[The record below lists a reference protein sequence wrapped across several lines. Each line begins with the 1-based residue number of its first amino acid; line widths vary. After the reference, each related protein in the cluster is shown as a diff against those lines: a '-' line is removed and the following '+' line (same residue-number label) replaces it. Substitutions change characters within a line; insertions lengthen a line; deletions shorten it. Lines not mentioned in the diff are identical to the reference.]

1 MTGGNR
7 WAFKARLRARA
18 FGWRGSKAAIA
29 RLKEAVAEI
38 KAVNRIDAVVAGE
51 GVVQLMAR
59 LWPAFQEIDTS
70 SGALG
75 TAVNAALADI
85 IPILIAA
92 PATPEV
98 RAAWLER
105 LYDAVQEDGVQ
116 YLYPA
121 EQRWGEIAVYPELMN
136 AYADLLLPLLRR
148 VWCTEPAD
156 HYVYITGHT
165 ICLSCLL
172 EAGRYEELLDLL
184 TNARNRFW
192 SDQRFGAEALTRQ
205 GHYDAALAFADACRR
220 ASIQSHDHRQI
231 DRFCEGV
238 LLKAG
243 REEEAYRRYGPHV
256 GAGTTYVAIYR
267 DTLRRYPGRE
277 PRQVLLD
284 LIEARGERGKWF
296 AAAKA
301 QASSISPWSVRAL
314 RMQTPATLV
323 RAARDFAGKNAEFS
337 AQVAL
342 LRAVEPCSMAP
353 DTIPI
358 RRTSV
363 PPTTISWQARS
374 ASVPRPGHATR
385 WRRWL
390 QAPVHQAASKCSN
403 RWFIFWSVAVI
414 HLHKDQGETD
424 HNLGLLSRARSPL
437 PVTAQNARRRSR

>member
-1 MTGGNR
+1 MVGGHR
-7 WAFKARLRARA
+7 WTFKAKFRARA
-18 FGWRGSKAAIA
+18 YGWRGSKTAIA
-29 RLKEAVAEI
+29 RLKEAVSEI
-38 KAVNRIDAVVAGE
+38 KASSRTDPIAAGDGAVA
-51 GVVQLMAR
+51 LMER

-75 TAVNAALADI
+75 TAVNATLAEI

-92 PATPEV
+92 PATPKV
-98 RAAWLER
+98 RAAWLGR

-121 EQRWGEIAVYPELMN
+121 EERWGEIAVYPELMN

-205 GHYDAALAFADACRR
+205 GHHDAALAFADTCRR
-220 ASIQSHDHRQI
+220 ASIQRYDHREI

-238 LLKAG
+238 LLQAG
-243 REEEAYRRYGPHV
+243 REEGAYRTYGPHV
-256 GAGTTYVAIYR
+256 GAGATYVAIYR

-277 PRQVLLD
+277 PRRVLLD
-284 LIEARGERGKWF
+284 LIEARGKPGKWF

-301 QASSISPWSVRAL
+301 AGFLDIAL
-314 RMQTPATLV
+314 DCARSLDAEPATLV

-337 AQVAL
+337 TQVAMLALWGL
-342 LRAVEPCSMAP
+342 LNGAGYDPDPANVRAAYDHIMAGAGRTGIEAWALEQMANLAAGPCSPGREHMQ
-353 DTIPI
+353 
-358 RRTSV
+358 
-363 PPTTISWQARS
+363 QALVHLLER
-374 ASVPRPGHATR
+374 AGH
-385 WRRWL
+385 
-390 QAPVHQAASKCSN
+390 K
-403 RWFIFWSVAVI
+403 
-414 HLHKDQGETD
+414 
-424 HNLGLLSRARSPL
+424 
-437 PVTAQNARRRSR
+437 

>member
-1 MTGGNR
+1 MADSHR
-7 WAFKARLRARA
+7 WTFKSRLRARA
-18 FGWRGSKAAIA
+18 FGWRGSKTAIA
-29 RLKEAVAEI
+29 RLKEAVSEI
-38 KAVNRIDAVVAGE
+38 KSVNRTDPIAAGDGAVA
-51 GVVQLMAR
+51 LMER

-75 TAVNAALADI
+75 TAVNTTLAEI

-92 PATPEV
+92 PATPKV
-98 RAAWLER
+98 RTAWLGR

-121 EQRWGEIAVYPELMN
+121 EERWGEIAVYPELMN

-148 VWCTEPAD
+148 VWHTEPTD

-192 SDQRFGAEALTRQ
+192 SDQRFGAEALARQ

-220 ASIQSHDHRQI
+220 ASIQRYDHQEI
-231 DRFCEGV
+231 DRFCERI
-238 LLKAG
+238 LLQAG

-256 GAGTTYVAIYR
+256 GAGSTYVGIYR

-284 LIEARGERGKWF
+284 LIEARGAKGKWF
-296 AAAKA
+296 AAAKGA
-301 QASSISPWSVRAL
+301 GFLDIAL
-314 RMQTPATLV
+314 DCARSFDAEPATLV

-342 LRAVEPCSMAP
+342 CALSSLLHGAGYDPDPANVRAAYDHLIAGAVSIGAEAWARDQVATLATGPCASGREHMQKALAQLLQQDGHPSPAEPE
-353 DTIPI
+353 
-358 RRTSV
+358 R
-363 PPTTISWQARS
+363 
-374 ASVPRPGHATR
+374 
-385 WRRWL
+385 
-390 QAPVHQAASKCSN
+390 
-403 RWFIFWSVAVI
+403 
-414 HLHKDQGETD
+414 
-424 HNLGLLSRARSPL
+424 
-437 PVTAQNARRRSR
+437 

>member
-1 MTGGNR
+1 
-7 WAFKARLRARA
+7 
-18 FGWRGSKAAIA
+18 
-29 RLKEAVAEI
+29 
-38 KAVNRIDAVVAGE
+38 
-51 GVVQLMAR
+51 MAR
-59 LWPAFQEIDTS
+59 LWPAFQDIDTS

-75 TAVNAALADI
+75 TAVNAALDEI
-85 IPILIAA
+85 ITILIAA
-92 PATPEV
+92 PATPKV
-98 RAAWLER
+98 RAAWLQR

-156 HYVYITGHT
+156 HYVHITGHT

-220 ASIQSHDHRQI
+220 ASIQSYDHRQI

-256 GAGTTYVAIYR
+256 GVGATYVAIYR
-267 DTLRRYPGRE
+267 DTLRRYPGRD

-296 AAAKA
+296 AAAKSA
-301 QASSISPWSVRAL
+301 GFLDIAL
-314 RMQTPATLV
+314 ECARTSDADPATLV

-342 LRAVEPCSMAP
+342 CALSSLLHGAGYDPDPANVRAAYDHLMAGAVRIGAEAWARDQVATLASGPCAP
-353 DTIPI
+353 GREDMRQSLVHLLESGGHP
-358 RRTSV
+358 SL
-363 PPTTISWQARS
+363 QG
-374 ASVPRPGHATR
+374 PR
-385 WRRWL
+385 
-390 QAPVHQAASKCSN
+390 
-403 RWFIFWSVAVI
+403 
-414 HLHKDQGETD
+414 
-424 HNLGLLSRARSPL
+424 
-437 PVTAQNARRRSR
+437 